1 MKKTI
6 TILTAVSLIIL
17 QACNNSTEGSHDKH
31 TTQTDTAQ
39 TTAVQDDAEV
49 TATAVTFT
57 DVNPVLA
64 ASLKEVTDHYLHIKN
79 ALVND
84 NSVQAADGAEAMEK
98 ALAKI
103 DKSLFSAVQKKVY
116 DELGDDMK
124 EHAEHIAKKSDDI
137 KHQRSHFAS
146 LSADVYDLVK
156 AFGAGRALYHDHC
169 PMYNNN
175 KGGMWISETK
185 EIKNPYFGAGM
196 LTCGSAKEVIR

>member
-6 TILTAVSLIIL
+6 TIIATASLVIL
-17 QACNNSTEGSHDKH
+17 QACNNATEGSHDKH
-31 TTQTDTAQ
+31 TTQADTAQ
-39 TTAVQDDAEV
+39 TAPVQDNAEI
-49 TATAVTFT
+49 TSTAVTFT

-64 ASLKEVTDHYLHIKN
+64 AALKEVTDHYLHIKN

-84 NSVQAADGAEAMEK
+84 NSGEAAGGAEAMEK

-103 DKSLFSAVQKKVY
+103 DKSLFSTVQKKVY
-116 DELGDDMK
+116 DELGDEMK

-146 LSADVYDLVK
+146 LSEDVYALVK

-169 PMYNNN
+169 PMYNDN

-185 EIKNPYFGAGM
+185 EIKNPYFGAEM